1 MPPDFN
7 GSVVP
12 GSGIDR
18 GANDDLDAAIAIAE
32 AELLLRTRMEE
43 QNKREGADAALPP
56 EADGAPMSL
65 SERAE
70 DVIGLDPDVT
80 RLTLLPY
87 PKGALEEGA
96 EIDWMDWVAPQIAA
110 DMAKSAIL
118 PGHAYKGGD
127 FTTED
132 VVKFTL
138 DYAVPAAQ
146 RRFKTKKE
154 PDKSLLERAP
164 TTEALRVEGGRLL
177 EQARRSGA
185 RLEEDDVMKLLSIM
199 EKKGHL
205 EGLNRQLHPATRAA
219 LDYAIDRLINSG
231 GDMRSLML
239 ARRNL
244 GTAAR
249 PAKDIKPDDLRIAT
263 ELMKIFDGFVEK
275 RLSDPKISA
284 KAQKGRVIWGRMKRA
299 ELVEQIIAKAELSA
313 SGLEKGLQS
322 GFRSLLN
329 NKTRLRGFNDQDKA
343 LMKRIVKGGPVK
355 QLMDWIGKFSYSS
368 GIVRGAIGSGLGFTA
383 GGGAGAIAVPVVAQG
398 ARTAASAATSRQ
410 AELARALA
418 ATGGRTE
425 TVLARPL
432 VGPPVA
438 GALAPPP
445 DQRKQF
451 MQDYLRQ
458 RRYSGRQG

>member
-164 TTEALRVEGGRLL
+164 TTEELRATGGKLL
-177 EQARRSGA
+177 TEARESGA
-185 RLEEDDVMKLLSIM
+185 RLKDDDVIDLMIK
-199 EKKGHL
+199 L
-205 EGLNRQLHPATRAA
+205 EGTAEKLGIDPQLHNNSTAA
-219 LDYAIDRLINSG
+219 LRYAVKRLESG
-231 GDMRSLML
+231 GDMEGLML

-249 PAKDIKPDDLRIAT
+249 KVNPDDRDDARIARNLI
-263 ELMKIFDGFVEK
+263 EVLDDFVMKE
-275 RLSDPKISA
+275 LSDPKVAA
-284 KAQKGRVIWGRMKRA
+284 KAKRGRAIWGRMRRS
-299 ELVEQIIAKAELSA
+299 EMIDDIIAEARLSA
-313 SGLEKGLQS
+313 SGFDKGLQQ
-322 GFRSLLN
+322 GFRSLL
-329 NKTRLRGFNDQDKA
+329 KSKKRIRGFNDQDKA

-355 QLMDWIGKFSYSS
+355 QLMDWIGKFSFSGGTLRGGVGAAVGYS
-368 GIVRGAIGSGLGFTA
+368 V
-383 GGGAGAIAVPVVAQG
+383 GGPAGAIAVPVVAQG

>member
-1 MPPDFN
+1 LELEGEDKQP
-7 GSVVP
+7 VP
-12 GSGIDR
+12 
-18 GANDDLDAAIAIAE
+18 E
-32 AELLLRTRMEE
+32 V
-43 QNKREGADAALPP
+43 ALPP

-80 RLTLLPY
+80 RLNLLPY

-96 EIDWMDWVAPQIAA
+96 EIDWLDWVAPQIAA

-118 PGHAYKGGD
+118 PGHVAKGGD

-138 DYAVPAAQ
+138 DYVVPTAQ

-154 PDKSLLERAP
+154 SDKSLLERAP
-164 TTEALRVEGGRLL
+164 TTEELRARGGKLL
-177 EQARRSGA
+177 TEARESGA
-185 RLEEDDVMKLLSIM
+185 RLKDDDVIDLMIK
-199 EKKGHL
+199 L
-205 EGLNRQLHPATRAA
+205 EGTAEKLGIDPQLHNNSTAA
-219 LDYAIDRLINSG
+219 LRYALKRLESG
-231 GDMRSLML
+231 GDMEGLML

-249 PAKDIKPDDLRIAT
+249 KVNPDDRDDARLARKLI
-263 ELMKIFDGFVEK
+263 EVLDDFVMKE
-275 RLSDPKISA
+275 LSDPKVAA
-284 KAQKGRVIWGRMKRA
+284 KAKGGRVIWGRMKRA
-299 ELVEQIIAKAELSA
+299 EMIDDIIAEAQLSA
-313 SGLEKGLQS
+313 SGFDQGLQQ
-322 GFRSLLN
+322 GFRSLL
-329 NKTRLRGFNDQDKA
+329 KSKKRIRGFNDQDKA

-355 QLMDWIGKFSYSS
+355 QLMDWIGKFSFSGSTLRGGVGAAVGYS
-368 GIVRGAIGSGLGFTA
+368 V
-383 GGGAGAIAVPVVAQG
+383 GGPAGAVAVPVIAQG
-398 ARTAASAATSRQ
+398 ARTAASAATSRR